1 MTRARAAG
9 ALPLLLWLAAAL
21 MFGYGH
27 LTRVAPGGMVDVL
40 MRDFAVGASVLGN
53 ISAMY
58 WYAYSIFQIPGG
70 FLLDRYGPTRIL
82 FGSAILCAIGGLL
95 FAYAPN
101 VDTAN
106 AGRFITGAGGAAI
119 YACCIKVAHA
129 WFDAKRFALLGGA
142 TILIGMFGASLGQ
155 APIAALIEIDGW
167 RPVMLWVALAAL
179 PLGGFILLNRRT
191 PSTPSQE
198 IKSSRE
204 IFALMRQTVRSRRYW
219 VTTLYASMIAGPAI
233 SFPVWGIAYYMQV
246 LGYRRVDA
254 AQFTTV
260 ALLGWAFGSLSGGW
274 LAGRIKQR
282 KVLAIGCA
290 ILGLVSWLLFV
301 VFPNM
306 PETAHFI
313 VMLMIGLSAGGIVVS
328 FILIA
333 DNSPPD
339 AVGTAISITNTL
351 VMLSSAAI
359 LLIMGHVLDL
369 LWTDEIID
377 GVRIYSPFA
386 FRMAFLAMPTAS
398 LVALLAALS
407 VHEQAA
413 TNQHKTQT

>member
-1 MTRARAAG
+1 
-9 ALPLLLWLAAAL
+9 
-21 MFGYGH
+21 
-27 LTRVAPGGMVDVL
+27 
-40 MRDFAVGASVLGN
+40 
-53 ISAMY
+53 
-58 WYAYSIFQIPGG
+58 
-70 FLLDRYGPTRIL
+70 
-82 FGSAILCAIGGLL
+82 
-95 FAYAPN
+95 
-101 VDTAN
+101 
-106 AGRFITGAGGAAI
+106 
-119 YACCIKVAHA
+119 
-129 WFDAKRFALLGGA
+129 
-142 TILIGMFGASLGQ
+142 
-155 APIAALIEIDGW
+155 
-167 RPVMLWVALAAL
+167 
-179 PLGGFILLNRRT
+179 
-191 PSTPSQE
+191 
-198 IKSSRE
+198 
-204 IFALMRQTVRSRRYW
+204 
-219 VTTLYASMIAGPAI
+219 MIAGPAI

-301 VFPNM
+301 VFPDM